1 MVQINSFSI
10 KITKSLSSLMKEKH
24 NMAYLSS
31 EIRDCDEL
39 LEDVLGQDVGI
50 TSLLDIIRWHVDMVG
65 PEMQICGRD
74 SPHAPLCLGGER
86 CRLIVAGGWRDDLVT
101 VFVHCT
107 RRRGR
112 QLGLLFSLFLD
123 LGDLLSLS
131 GGCWDLHTQDDVTD
145 LRLSQRRNV
154 YTVIKIY
161 IHLYHNS

>member
-1 MVQINSFSI
+1 MS
-10 KITKSLSSLMKEKH
+10 
-24 NMAYLSS
+24 YLSS
-31 EIRDCDEL
+31 EIRDGDEL

-50 TSLLDIIRWHVDMVG
+50 PSLLDVVGRHVDMVG
-65 PEMQICGRD
+65 PEMQICGRYC
-74 SPHAPLCLGGER
+74 PYTPLRFGGER
-86 CRLIVAGGWRDDLVT
+86 CRLVVTGGGRDDLVT
-101 VFVHCT
+101 MFVHCA

-123 LGDLLSLS
+123 LGDLLSLR
-131 GGCWDLHTQDDVTD
+131 GGCWDLHTKDDVTD